1 MSYCYLASYL
11 DYLSVLRR
19 VPVRLWNF
27 FDGQRRNSI
36 TELTPLLT
44 HVNDD
49 AFGLTKGSFNNY
61 VDKKRGVGGLR
72 DKGR

>member
-11 DYLSVLRR
+11 DYLSVLR
-19 VPVRLWNF
+19 
-27 FDGQRRNSI
+27 D
-36 TELTPLLT
+36 ELT

-49 AFGLTKGSFNNY
+49 AFGLTKESFNNY

-72 DKGR
+72 DKGI